1 MRKKPDILLL
11 LSVLVIS
18 GVIISNF
25 VIIRHNDKTAEIL
38 MSLDAQY
45 SQSRADAILNSN
57 SELQKY
63 EFKVR
68 DFKSQ
73 ELARIDLSK
82 QQIR

>member
-11 LSVLVIS
+11 LSVLVVS

-25 VIIRHNDKTAEIL
+25 VVIRHNDKTAEIL
-38 MSLDAQY
+38 TSLDAQY
-45 SQSRADAILNSN
+45 SQSQADVMLNSH

-73 ELARIDLSK
+73 ALARIDLSK